1 MITPHCNTFCAG
13 GNGERRMRLLINA
26 ILAALI
32 VFPSVGM
39 MPEMMPKRAQ
49 MFVTA
54 RNRRR
59 LIAAGKYLE
68 LLV

>member
-1 MITPHCNTFCAG
+1 MK
-13 GNGERRMRLLINA
+13 LLINA

-39 MPEMMPKRAQ
+39 LPEMMPKRAQ
-49 MFVTA
+49 MNVTA